1 MEYVA
6 SRLGLVLVKVN
17 GPALGNEVTSLDPS
31 AAPNAAARDEV
42 LRINLALEMRDNT
55 VLYIDDIQHCN
66 VELLQKFI
74 PLCDATRRIEGVWNG
89 KSKTYDFRGR
99 KFAVVMAGNPY
110 TESGQRFQIPDML
123 ANRADV
129 YNLGEIIGG
138 NVGAFEQSYLE
149 NCLTSNSS
157 LLPLARASNKDQ
169 RQLIAAAEFENPE
182 PMELESNLSSD
193 ATREMHQ
200 VLRKLHRVRDIVLKV
215 NREYIRSAAQ
225 SDDYRTEPP
234 FKLQGSYRNMNRI
247 AEKVVSVMND
257 SELMQTIVSSFEQDA
272 QTLSKDGES
281 NLLKFKELLGTM
293 TSDEEERWQA
303 IKRTFVEKNRL
314 KGLSDQDSSAQFLVS
329 LLSLK
334 DGLDSIRNALDS
346 MGQFHR
352 DQIESSRP
360 TEQTSAPEPNQQAV
374 EKPPTDLIPESKIIV
389 QHAVPRVLADL
400 IRGQYQLL
408 FDGLKPVIES
418 LTQQSASNE
427 RLRSTMREVLQLYDN
442 LMQAAA
448 KNKTKPDVE

>member
-1 MEYVA
+1 
-6 SRLGLVLVKVN
+6 
-17 GPALGNEVTSLDPS
+17 
-31 AAPNAAARDEV
+31 V

-55 VLYIDDIQHCN
+55 LLYIDDIQHCS

-74 PLCDATRRIEGVWNG
+74 PLCDATRRIEGVWEG

-138 NVGAFEQSYLE
+138 NVDAFEQSYLE
-149 NCLTSNSS
+149 NCLTSNTS

-169 RQLIAAAEFENPE
+169 RKLIAAAEFENPE
-182 PMELESNLSSD
+182 PLELESNISSD
-193 ATREMHQ
+193 SIREMHQ
-200 VLRKLHRVRDIVLKV
+200 VLRKLLRVRDIVLKV
-215 NREYIRSAAQ
+215 NREYIKSAAQ

-281 NLLKFKELLGTM
+281 NLLKFKELLGSL
-293 TSDEEERWQA
+293 TSEEKDRWEG

-314 KGLSDQDSSAQFLVS
+314 RGLSDQDSSAQFLVS

-334 DGLDSIRNALDS
+334 DGLDAIHKSLDS
-346 MGQFHR
+346 IGKVHLENL
-352 DQIESSRP
+352 ESSRSREP
-360 TEQTSAPEPNQQAV
+360 VADPESRPASEEKRSADSV
-374 EKPPTDLIPESKIIV
+374 VESKIIV
-389 QHAVPRVLADL
+389 QHAVPRVIADL

-427 RLRSTMREVLQLYDN
+427 RLRSSMKEVLELYDK
-442 LMQAAA
+442 LMSAAE
-448 KNKTKPDVE
+448 KKKSESDLG